1 MMTSPKEKSRQQI
14 SDYDIFF
21 IKGGWL
27 VDKSNKPL
35 PFVNQ
40 ENKEEGVESTPP
52 PLPSGLQTGLM
63 NNLNNTMKR
72 IYSPT
77 ENLSLDEPM
86 VFWRGRLTFRQYI
99 KEKKH
104 KYGAKFYELCES
116 DGFILGSFI
125 YSGLPCPETL
135 DLRQTGAIVLKLME
149 DF

>member
-1 MMTSPKEKSRQQI
+1 
-14 SDYDIFF
+14 
-21 IKGGWL
+21 
-27 VDKSNKPL
+27 
-35 PFVNQ
+35 
-40 ENKEEGVESTPP
+40 
-52 PLPSGLQTGLM
+52 
-63 NNLNNTMKR
+63 MKR

-86 VFWRGRLTFRQYI
+86 VFWPGRLTFRQYI

-135 DLRQTGAIVLKLME
+135 DLKQTGAIVLKLME